1 MYVAWYVNKQLVD
14 VCSMICKQTITIM
27 WMYVAWYVNKQ
38 LVDVCSMICKQ
49 TISGCM

>member
-14 VCSMICKQTITIM
+14 VCR
-27 WMYVAWYVNKQ
+27 WYVNKQ

>member
-14 VCSMICKQTITIM
+14 VCSM
-27 WMYVAWYVNKQ
+27 VWYVSKQ
-38 LVDVCSMICKQ
+38 LVDVCSMIFKQ